1 MIRKQI
7 VILAGAALVALAGSA
22 LATPVIGSVVAETA
36 RGTLAEPLDLREKFD
51 PQTGVMLKS
60 KGDIEIITQRIE
72 ATPGSSF
79 GWHSHP
85 GAHVNVVLE
94 GTITLYYGK
103 DCTTAVSYGPGE
115 SFAIDANRIHLAHNE
130 GDEKLVLFATYFAP
144 KGDPPLPV
152 RVDQPLPEPGCPE

>member
-1 MIRKQI
+1 MRKQI
-7 VILAGAALVALAGSA
+7 VIFAGAAVLALAGSA

-36 RGTLAEPLDLREKFD
+36 RGSLAEPLNLREKFGPD
-51 PQTGVMLKS
+51 TGVMLKS
-60 KGDIEIITQRIE
+60 KGDIEVISQRIE

-94 GTITLYYGK
+94 GTITLYYDK
-103 DCTTAVSYGPGE
+103 NCTTGVSYGPGE

-130 GDEKLVLFATYFAP
+130 GDAKLVLYATYFAP
-144 KGDPPLPV
+144 KGDPPLAV
-152 RVDQPLPEPGCPE
+152 RVDQPLPGPGCPE